1 MQSLVGM
8 LQTLGPDGEVE
19 LRCGSHVARLLTKL
33 PMEMRAN
40 FRRQMFHRPGHTH
53 TLLDLAEWLRYESG
67 CQGYDNLTDTRAQGL
82 PGYRAEK
89 HRSRP
94 SATVLHG
101 AESCMLNTV
110 SRPESQSS
118 FAQRWKGKAKPYC
131 PDCEDTHHFLN
142 KCPHFQK
149 LNKENIIELI
159 RVNRRCWRCGRAHQ
173 AAQCDLKKFCD
184 VCQAKHLRVL
194 HDANT
199 HPKAEQPK
207 SESCLVN
214 TSTEVLYLDIPSD
227 HFQSSAESRQSFTA

>member
-1 MQSLVGM
+1 M

-53 TLLDLAEWLRYESG
+53 TLLDLAEWLRYESW

-149 LNKENIIELI
+149 RNKENIIELI

-227 HFQSSAESRQSFTA
+227 H